1 MSQKKT
7 FCLLLTTHF
16 LTVYLPQFSLILYIF
31 LFSLLLALTHTALQ
45 DCNVLN
51 LTHGDLSSSPLHQMA
66 EWSSFYFFIF
76 SFFSSFQHASH
87 QITIN
92 ASTLALTF
100 VHDIDIRQKGWIQF
114 FSSLGW
120 TCLCFLR
127 PIFLLPSACPTRLM
141 SSLVKRYG
149 WLEYLRAFSSRI
161 L

>member
-1 MSQKKT
+1 MKILSLKEKTTRYISNNFTILNRDYNTWRIPLEKKKNY
-7 FCLLLTTHF
+7 LLLFTHF

-66 EWSSFYFFIF
+66 EWSSLYFFIF

-100 VHDIDIRQKGWIQF
+100 VHDIDIRQKG
-114 FSSLGW
+114 
-120 TCLCFLR
+120 
-127 PIFLLPSACPTRLM
+127 
-141 SSLVKRYG
+141 
-149 WLEYLRAFSSRI
+149 
-161 L
+161 